1 MNFAPEGLG
10 VMALSG
16 VSAITVLS
24 AAVWRRS
31 WSLWLFGILM
41 LLVTAWVAWI
51 FRDPS
56 RRRPPSA
63 GAEITA
69 PSLAP
74 LRDGSVA
81 AVCGAGAPRSAE
93 RAA

>member
-1 MNFAPEGLG
+1 MSFAPEGLG

-31 WSLWLFGILM
+31 WSLWLLGILM
-41 LLVTAWVAWI
+41 LILTACVAWT

-56 RRRPPSA
+56 RVRPRSA
-63 GAEITA
+63 GAAITA
-69 PSLAP
+69 NSRAP
-74 LRDGSVA
+74 RRDGALA
-81 AVCGAGAPRSAE
+81 AVCGAGAPLPAE